1 MEGDPRENSDD
12 TRRDRDREASP
23 RGRRGVGADG
33 SALRRVRRS
42 QLFVV
47 LGRVLHHR
55 AALASKWRAARRPL
69 PVARGVMSRGRV
81 KSSLDD
87 PDVLCCDAD
96 RAHELG
102 EHDRAVRLYHRAL
115 RTLKPPHAAP
125 PSTRVSRVYERV
137 ASCERAMG
145 RTKDAIDAL
154 ERSVR
159 WDDGYADAW
168 MALGEVCLDTRRIE
182 RAVEAFEAFCE
193 RCHKNELERGRTML
207 RLTRSIASGEGMG
220 RDGEGQPHRQEE
232 VPEERNEVRRD
243 EPSNDGVD
251 FYTIL
256 DDARRALFGS
266 ILRTSRFVTANMLSH
281 LRRVGRLHELPRSI
295 ERDSKIML
303 GCALFAIAFTQSTC
317 ARTSSRRGSSSVCES
332 LCQEFHIPYVF
343 RTEMCEMW
351 DHGYWFPVVIV
362 ATNLFT
368 YKPMRNSDW
377 SVGPRPGVSRHRLI
391 LYQFAHASESHLI
404 GNMLTLLAISVEAS
418 QALGCDQILFAL
430 LYLCSGW
437 CGGLCAAIMGVTNS
451 RHVGASGSISGA
463 ILALSVLRPH
473 QAVHILGDVKAAQP
487 WLLLLGTLAADLL
500 SNRSV
505 SWEGHLGGGL
515 AGAIFARIYRL
526 SRSS

>member
-1 MEGDPRENSDD
+1 MSR
-12 TRRDRDREASP
+12 
-23 RGRRGVGADG
+23 
-33 SALRRVRRS
+33 
-42 QLFVV
+42 
-47 LGRVLHHR
+47 HR
-55 AALASKWRAARRPL
+55 AN
-69 PVARGVMSRGRV
+69 
-81 KSSLDD
+81 SSPDD
-87 PDVLCCDAD
+87 PDVLCRDAD
-96 RAHELG
+96 GAHELG

-115 RTLKPPHAAP
+115 RSLKSPGSAP
-125 PSTRVSRVYERV
+125 PSPRVSSVYERV

-145 RTKDAIDAL
+145 RVANAIDAL

-159 WDDGYADAW
+159 WDDGRAGGW
-168 MALGEVCLDTRRIE
+168 MALGEACLDARRFE
-182 RAVEAFEAFCE
+182 RAVDAFEAFCE
-193 RCHKNELERGRTML
+193 RCHESELERGRRML
-207 RLTRSIASGEGMG
+207 RVTRSMASGEGLG
-220 RDGEGQPHRQEE
+220 RRAEEEPRRREE
-232 VPEERNEVRRD
+232 VPEERDEARRD
-243 EPSNDGVD
+243 ERGDDGID

-256 DDARRALFGS
+256 DALRALFGL
-266 ILRTSRFVTANMLSH
+266 ILRTLRFVTAKMLSN

-295 ERDSKIML
+295 ERDSKMLL

-317 ARTSSRRGSSSVCES
+317 ARTSTRSGSSSMCES
-332 LCQEFHIPYVF
+332 LCRDFHIPYVF

-351 DHGYWFPVVIV
+351 NHGHWFPVVIV

-368 YKPMRNSDW
+368 YKPMRNPDW

-391 LYQFAHASESHLI
+391 LYQFAHSNESHLI
-404 GNMLTLLAISVEAS
+404 GNMLTLLAVSVETS

-500 SNRSV
+500 SNRLV

-515 AGAIFARIYRL
+515 TGAIFASVYRL